1 MVNPC
6 AYGAPLAQGGNAL
19 EACAERKEKFEA

>member
-1 MVNPC
+1 MVKPC

-19 EACAERKEKFEA
+19 EVCAERKEKIKA

>member
-1 MVNPC
+1 MVKPC

-19 EACAERKEKFEA
+19 EGCAERKEKIEA

>member
-1 MVNPC
+1 MVKPC

-19 EACAERKEKFEA
+19 EVCAERKEEIEA